1 MKSLTKKQQEHTK
14 MQKSLIFVMKNL
26 KTNIGKIKNIVKL
39 EIIFVIQGN
48 IEELHIAYVI

>member
-1 MKSLTKKQQEHTK
+1 